1 MSTAR
6 TLHRP
11 LLAIA
16 LSLAATASQAA
27 AWNLTLIEQA
37 DPPAWQRQPL
47 ERAYP
52 GHSGG
57 SLRPAITLGLEDAQ
71 FETQAAQTTLKLSA
85 ESSPNLEAAREAARK
100 AEKAGAQALL
110 LDLPADWVRAVAA
123 AVKLPVLNLGARD
136 QALRESD
143 CQAQLFHLIASER
156 MRADALAQ
164 ALASRKWS
172 QVLLL
177 SGNAPDDAARSQVAQ
192 QAIQRYGLKLV
203 VQRPFKLSTDPRE
216 RQLANPLLLTGGP
229 AYDVVWV
236 VDSDGE
242 FARSLPFNTASP
254 RPVVG
259 DGGMVAL
266 EWQAQY
272 ERYGAPQ
279 LSRRFQKATGRAM
292 QSTDWAGWVAG
303 RALAQAA
310 LTLRQADAQALRLAL
325 GSVNVDGAKGV
336 ALQFRPWDRQLRQ
349 PLLLSD
355 GQGVQALAPADG
367 VLHPRNVLDTL
378 GADEPE
384 KRCKVQP

>member
-16 LSLAATASQAA
+16 LGLVATASQAA
-27 AWNLTLIEQA
+27 AWNLMLIEQA

-57 SLRPAITLGLEDAQ
+57 SLKAAIALGLEDAQ
-71 FETQAAQTTLKLSA
+71 FETQAAQTTLKLQTDA
-85 ESSPNLEAAREAARK
+85 SPSLEAAREAARK

-110 LDLPADWVRAVAA
+110 LDLPADWVRAVAGV
-123 AVKLPVLNLGARD
+123 VKLPVLNLGARD
-136 QALRESD
+136 QALRERD
-143 CQAQLFHLIASER
+143 CQPQLFHLIASER

-177 SGNAPDDAARSQVAQ
+177 SGNAPDDAVRSEVAQ

-203 VQRPFKLSTDPRE
+203 AQRPFKLSTDPRE
-216 RQLANPLLLTGGP
+216 RQLANPLLLTGGL

-259 DGGMVAL
+259 DGGVVAL

-292 QSTDWAGWVAG
+292 QATDWAGWVAG
-303 RALAQAA
+303 RALANAA
-310 LTLRQADAQALRLAL
+310 LTLRQADPQALRQAL
-325 GSVNVDGAKGV
+325 GTVSVDGAKGV

-355 GQGVQALAPADG
+355 GQGVQAQAPAEG

-384 KRCKVQP
+384 KRCKGQP